1 MKIKSCSGAGTE
13 GIPTSS
19 ALPNGIDARECVR
32 RAGQEDLGR
41 SLSSAWSH
49 GIPPSEILRTNLEPY
64 GRLEKAQTAH
74 GVRESLKADV
84 APSNRAHSRNIE
96 LSPTSAYGSV
106 LDGLRGVPTVCGNG
120 SDVLIVVVLA
130 ENSCGCAEFD
140 QDGLQDRRPRR
151 ITIDGR
157 SVTPT
162 IIQTLRVS
170 GADSIGAQGGE
181 LLATVARALERHEQS
196 KQAVW
201 REDDVATPFAS
212 LTARQREIMNL
223 VLAGHPNKI
232 IAADLGISQR
242 TVENHRASI
251 MKKTGAK
258 SLPALVRLAIVAERA
273 AQSARTAQH

>member
-1 MKIKSCSGAGTE
+1 MKIKSCSDSRTE
-13 GIPTSS
+13 GTGTSS
-19 ALPNGIDARECVR
+19 TLPDRIDVRECDC
-32 RAGQEDLGR
+32 RAEQGDPGR
-41 SLSSAWSH
+41 SLSSAWSRE
-49 GIPPSEILRTNLEPY
+49 ISRSEILSDLKPY
-64 GRLEKAQTAH
+64 GRLDTARTA
-74 GVRESLKADV
+74 GIRESLKADV
-84 APSNRAHSRNIE
+84 APANGALSRN
-96 LSPTSAYGSV
+96 LGLAATSAYASV

-130 ENSCGCAEFD
+130 ESACGCVGFD
-140 QDGLQDRRPRR
+140 QDRLDRRPRR

-157 SVTPT
+157 SMTPT

-170 GADSIGAQGGE
+170 GSDSISAQGGE

-196 KQAVW
+196 KQAAW
-201 REDDVATPFAS
+201 REDEVATPFAS
-212 LTARQREIMNL
+212 LTARQREIMDR

-258 SLPALVRLAIVAERA
+258 SLPALVRLAMLAERA
-273 AQSARTAQH
+273 AQVAPTAQH